1 MCVCVHLLLQ
11 LPPEPA
17 GLRSRQE
24 STTEHFT
31 KCGWEGLGPELAQAL
46 SSPPSGECFIDL
58 YPMKNTGRS
67 LQSPTKRSESLLIK

>member
-1 MCVCVHLLLQ
+1 MCVCVCVCVHLLLQ

-31 KCGWEGLGPELAQAL
+31 KCGWEGLGPAL
-46 SSPPSGECFIDL
+46 GGVARAGPGP
-58 YPMKNTGRS
+58 
-67 LQSPTKRSESLLIK
+67 LLSTLWGMLH